1 MPDAFSFPA
10 VVGPGTPVLR
20 AFAASASTI
29 EVSSAHVGTLSSGV
43 DVAFVFGEWMGFA
56 RGNSIYVEY
65 CNEWKCQK
73 Y

>member
-10 VVGPGTPVLR
+10 EAGPGTPVLG

-43 DVAFVFGEWMGFA
+43 DVAFVFGEWMGFWDA

-65 CNEWKCQK
+65 WN
-73 Y
+73 